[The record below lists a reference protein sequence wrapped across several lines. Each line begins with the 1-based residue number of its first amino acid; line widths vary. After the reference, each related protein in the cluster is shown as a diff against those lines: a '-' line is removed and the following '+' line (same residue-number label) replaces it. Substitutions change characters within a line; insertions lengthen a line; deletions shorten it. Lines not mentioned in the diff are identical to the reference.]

1 VRLPGFFLSG
11 VNRRTACYVAVYM
24 SSATDAVIAANRFG
38 LGAKPGEL
46 LALASGAR
54 DALDAQLH
62 GPVQQPAAT
71 LQSSAQILTAL
82 ATARRQQRQARQ
94 SDAAPDVVAV
104 ALNLGQMLRPLYVAD
119 CVARLQLAVTSER
132 SFVERLVHFW
142 SNHFA
147 VSVDKLQVLGLAG
160 AMEREAIRPNVLG
173 NFAQMLQAVE
183 QHPAMLLYLDNVAS
197 TGPQSIAAQRLR
209 GRAAI
214 RVPGLNE
221 NLGREILE
229 LHTLGVDG
237 GYSQR
242 DVTTLAAMI
251 TGWSVEGGDGVLADA
266 ETGRFRFRE
275 VLHEPGAKSLLGR
288 TYYQDGVEQG
298 QRALHDLAL
307 HPRTAH
313 HLATKL
319 VRHFAGDE
327 PAPSVV
333 QHVAAAYL
341 KADGDLPSTYRA
353 LLACHEV
360 WEPQLS
366 KFKTPADYIHSIW
379 RALALPIAD
388 NARALAPFD
397 QLGQRLFAPG
407 SPAGW
412 PDISAGWD
420 GSSSLLK
427 RIELVHGVAQRSA
440 SRVDALALAEA
451 SLGPSLSPA
460 TRTAIARAQ
469 DGVQGI
475 TLLFA
480 SPEFM
485 RR

>member
-1 VRLPGFFLSG
+1 MRLPGFFLSG
-11 VNRRTACYVAVYM
+11 VNRRVACYVAVVM

-38 LGAKPGEL
+38 LGAKPGDL

-54 DALDAQLH
+54 DALDVQLH
-62 GPVQQPAAT
+62 GPVQQPAAN
-71 LQSSAQILTAL
+71 LQSSAQIVTAI
-82 ATARRQQRQARQ
+82 ADARRQQRQARQ
-94 SDAAPDVVAV
+94 AGAAPDVVAA
-104 ALNLGQMLRPLYVAD
+104 ALNLGKVLRPLYVAD

-132 SFVERLVHFW
+132 SFIERLVHFW

-160 AMEREAIRPNVLG
+160 AMEREAVRPHVLG
-173 NFAQMLQAVE
+173 NFVQMLQAVE

-197 TGPQSIAAQRLR
+197 MGPQSIAAQRLR
-209 GRAAI
+209 RRANA

-237 GYSQR
+237 GYSQQ

-251 TGWSVEGGDGVLADA
+251 TGWSVEGGDGVLADG

-275 VLHEPGAKSLLGR
+275 ALHEPGTKTLLGR
-288 TYYQDGVEQG
+288 AYRQDGIEQG
-298 QRALHDLAL
+298 QRALRDLAL

-327 PAPSVV
+327 PPPSLV

-341 KADGDLPSTYRA
+341 KADGDLTATYRA
-353 LLACHEV
+353 LLARHEV

-366 KFKTPADYIHSIW
+366 KFKTPADYIHSVW
-379 RALALPIAD
+379 RALALPVAD
-388 NARALAPFD
+388 TARALTPFE
-397 QLGQRLFAPG
+397 QLGQRMFAPG

-412 PDISAGWD
+412 PDVSAGWD
-420 GSSSLLK
+420 GSSALLK
-427 RIELVHGVAQRSA
+427 RIELVHGVAQRTA
-440 SRVDALALAEA
+440 SRFDALALADA
-451 SLGPSLSPA
+451 SLGSNLTSA

-469 DGVQGI
+469 DGVQGM
-475 TLLFA
+475 TLLFS